1 MSELFLRFRQAFDQV
16 SYVRNEA
23 LIRHVN
29 AYTHTSLRA
38 CMFEQKCK
46 IPVRP
51 HAILTATMHDP
62 LAIPHIDPTIPVN
75 VGVP

>member
-1 MSELFLRFRQAFDQV
+1 
-16 SYVRNEA
+16 
-23 LIRHVN
+23 
-29 AYTHTSLRA
+29 
-38 CMFEQKCK
+38 MFQQKCK

-51 HAILTATMHDP
+51 QAILTATVHDPLAIPHIDPTIPVNVGTIPVRPHTIATATMHDP